1 MATAKKTAESAEPDE
16 TAGPDEEVEV
26 PFGDN
31 PSETATLLLAA
42 AEDMDLDPG
51 VVKTTSEGTFVVP
64 ADLAKKAKV
73 KPKEDSE

>member
-1 MATAKKTAESAEPDE
+1 MATAKKTAEPAEPDE
-16 TAGPDEEVEV
+16 TAGPEEVEV